1 MHRLLSAAVLSLLV
15 IGCGHDRPTVRL
27 LTQGTLF
34 DRGGTGIVPQAD
46 VPFTV
51 TNRSDETIFLPSC
64 GGRPSVFVERGVDG
78 HWEQYAGGF
87 CATAD
92 LQVPIE
98 LRAGASVTSEFY
110 FYTPGHYRMRLT
122 WGSSPSAVFG
132 NAASTSNAFDV
143 R

>member
-1 MHRLLSAAVLSLLV
+1 MRALSSALVLALLLF
-15 IGCGHDRPTVRL
+15 GCGHDRPVVRL
-27 LTQGTLF
+27 STVGSVF
-34 DRGGTGIVPQAD
+34 DRGGNGTVPQAT

-51 TNRSDETIFLPSC
+51 TNRGDQTIFLPTC
-64 GGRPSVFVERGVDG
+64 GGRPLPIVEQGVGG
-78 HWEQYAGGF
+78 HWEQYSGGV
-87 CATAD
+87 CALAD

-122 WGSSPSAVFG
+122 WGSSPSAVLG